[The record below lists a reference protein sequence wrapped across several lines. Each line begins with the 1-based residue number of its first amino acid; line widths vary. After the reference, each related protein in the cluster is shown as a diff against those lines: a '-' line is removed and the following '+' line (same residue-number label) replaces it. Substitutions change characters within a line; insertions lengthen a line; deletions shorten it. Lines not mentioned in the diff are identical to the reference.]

1 MLQEQYTLLASF
13 FFVKAGLTTRKYKIH
28 VDGESKFIKVDKQL
42 QPKPAC

>member
-13 FFVKAGLTTRKYKIH
+13 FFVKAGLTTRKYKI
-28 VDGESKFIKVDKQL
+28 DGESKFIKVDQQL